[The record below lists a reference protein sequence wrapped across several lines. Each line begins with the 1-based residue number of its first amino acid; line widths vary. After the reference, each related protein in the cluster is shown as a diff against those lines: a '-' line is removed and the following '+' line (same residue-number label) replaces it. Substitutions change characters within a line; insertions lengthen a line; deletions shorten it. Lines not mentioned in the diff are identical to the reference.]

1 MTWTKD
7 RILDELKVLHEQGE
21 DLSYNRLA
29 KDRQSLVSAAAYHFG
44 SYRTAVDSADIDYAE
59 VTRRPR
65 WTKSTVI
72 DSIKLAHHEGHDLN
86 WSSVTKRGDELGRA
100 AFAAI
105 QPRLFGRWDKALA
118 AAGLDAREI
127 SPYRSWDKPSIL
139 ADLKSR
145 GDAGQPL
152 NSGSVQKQ
160 NPSLHA
166 AAVRYFGG
174 YEHALKA
181 AKIDP
186 DTVRT
191 RRRWS
196 SDMVKREL
204 TRLKKA
210 GLHLSDPVVRKAHPA
225 LYGAAVRLFGTFTAA
240 RSEAGITLRAGS

>member
-7 RILDELKVLHEQGE
+7 RIVNELRALHDQGE

-29 KDRQSLVSAAAYHFG
+29 KSRQALVSAAAYHFG
-44 SYRTAVDSADIDYAE
+44 SYRTAVDSAEIDYAD

-65 WTKSTVI
+65 WTKSTVV
-72 DSIKLAHHEGHDLN
+72 DSIQQAHGKGHDLN

-127 SPYRSWDKPSIL
+127 SPYRSWDKPLIL
-139 ADLKSR
+139 SELKSR
-145 GDAGQPL
+145 STEQLPL
-152 NSGSVQKQ
+152 NSGAVQKQ
-160 NPSLHA
+160 DPSLHA

-174 YEHALKA
+174 YEHALKV

-186 DTVRT
+186 DAVRT

-196 SDMVKREL
+196 ADAVHKEL
-204 TRLKKA
+204 LRLKKA
-210 GLHLSDPVVRKAHPA
+210 GVHLSDPVVRKQHPA

-240 RSEAGITLRAGS
+240 REAAGIKLKPAG